1 MPDQELID
9 AIGTGDLITQVDATR
24 SDYDLSKLT
33 VPLATLVSSRLT
45 AARGANAAV
54 LLAGGSAAAAS
65 ARVVESRQRLGGLLR
80 NGHAHLRS
88 IPEED
93 APAADVL
100 QALETY
106 GFERGNLGDLESPSR
121 LESLA
126 RSAQQV
132 TPELPANLRYPAN
145 ILTRLTTWRGVLD
158 ANKLIA
164 GGGLLQTI
172 IDDKDEKRDGLL
184 KAISR
189 VRYHYCAA
197 SDDGE
202 KTVELA
208 RIGMQPKRDPGE
220 AQPQPLPGAL
230 GTATFQA
237 STRQLTV
244 PAMPDHA
251 TFLVAWRK
259 PAGGEAEQAGVSTEP
274 VVGVSDFSPLQA
286 GVTYELWVMGRNS
299 RGSGPESNHVTFTA

>member
-145 ILTRLTTWRGVLD
+145 ILTRLTTWLGVLD

-164 GGGLLQTI
+164 GGDLLQTI